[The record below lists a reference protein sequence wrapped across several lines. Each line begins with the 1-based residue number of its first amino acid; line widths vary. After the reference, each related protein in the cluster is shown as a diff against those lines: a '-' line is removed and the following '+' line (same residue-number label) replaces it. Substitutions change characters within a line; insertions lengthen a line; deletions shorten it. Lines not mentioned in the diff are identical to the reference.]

1 MNRERVRDGE
11 SVLPEPEGGGAL
23 DVDHL
28 SVQYGSGPSAI
39 VAVNDV
45 SITIGF
51 GEKRGLV
58 GESGSGKTTL
68 ARAIPGLVGRGGSV
82 SAGRVMVAGQN
93 LAAMS
98 ERARARV
105 RRHAVSVV
113 FQDPLNCLDPVRS
126 IYSQVAEAVRLRRPA
141 ASSFGRKQMRAAVQA
156 LLEEAEISN
165 AGTVM
170 QQYPHEL
177 SGGMRQ
183 RVAIGMAVAGET
195 RLIIADEPTTAL
207 DVVTQAEILTLLDR
221 VVTDRRSSLLFIT
234 HNLAVVNEFCD
245 TISVMYG
252 GRVVEEGLCRDVVS
266 GPKHPYTEGLIAA
279 IPRISGGRQRLTG
292 IPGEPP
298 NLGDREVGCRFE
310 PRCPLGH
317 GVDVCRTSV
326 PTLEEV
332 PGLADRRRVRC
343 HLVTRP
349 SGDEVAHGDT

>member
-1 MNRERVRDGE
+1 MKDHV
-11 SVLPEPEGGGAL
+11 VLKRQQAPPEPEMGMAL
-23 DVDHL
+23 EVDHL
-28 SVQYGSGPSAI
+28 SVQYGSGSNATI
-39 VAVNDV
+39 AVNDV
-45 SITIGF
+45 SMSIGF

-82 SAGRVMVAGQN
+82 SAGRVMVAGHN

-98 ERARARV
+98 EKARARV

-113 FQDPLNCLDPVRS
+113 FQDPLNCLDPIRS
-126 IYSQVAEAVRLRRPA
+126 IYAQVAEAIRLRRRD
-141 ASSFGRKQMRAAVQA
+141 ASSLGRKRMRAAVQA

-165 AGTVM
+165 AETVM

-207 DVVTQAEILTLLDR
+207 DVVTQSEILSLLDR

-266 GPKHPYTEGLIAA
+266 SPKHPYTEGLIAA
-279 IPRISGGRQRLTG
+279 IPRISGDRQTLTG

-298 NLGDREVGCRFE
+298 NLAGREVGCRFE
-310 PRCPLGH
+310 PRCQLGH
-317 GVDVCRTSV
+317 GVDICRTSV
-326 PTLEEV
+326 PTLDAV
-332 PGLADRRRVRC
+332 PGLTERRLVRC
-343 HLVTRP
+343 HLVTQAPR
-349 SGDEVAHGDT
+349 DEVRHGDS